1 MISCDGGKLLCVGC
15 VKVNIPVLS
24 DSTGG
29 PAGSRP
35 QYMVPEKPSAEK
47 KHEILRDSKMYL
59 KKVKA
64 NNNTALTSHI
74 VQMFCTRLQANI
86 CEKRSPPQKNE
97 KKTLQIGFTT
107 CKS

>member
-1 MISCDGGKLLCVGC
+1 MISCDGGKLLCVGS

-35 QYMVPEKPSAEK
+35 RYKVPEKPSAEN
-47 KHEILRDSKMYL
+47 KHVILRDSKMYL

-64 NNNTALTSHI
+64 NNNTAITSYM
-74 VQMFCTRLQANI
+74 VPQMFYTHLQANI
-86 CEKRSPPQKNE
+86 CEKVSPPT
-97 KKTLQIGFTT
+97 KKKYLQIGFTNR
-107 CKS
+107 KS